1 MEAAQLT
8 DLEYQINHL
17 ISAINRL
24 KEENL
29 TLRQK
34 LAGNIRERTRLQQQ
48 NQQAAIKIK
57 RVMGQLKEEIA

>member
-48 NQQAAIKIK
+48 NQQATIKIK